1 LLAAIMMSGPA
12 LDWIAE
18 LIRAWIPSPLMVS
31 MVRLMPSAFWHSS
44 LILPLRS

>member
-1 LLAAIMMSGPA
+1 LLAAIMISGPA

-18 LIRAWIPSPLMVS
+18 LIRAWMPSPLMVS
-31 MVRLMPSAFWHSS
+31 ILRVMPSAFWHAS